1 MPSKNIKIAS
11 WNVEGRLSNLAV
23 KRRGNATQI
32 LSNIETI
39 QADIMVL
46 VEAHTEESIDDLAA
60 KQKLIDL
67 GYKVYSVN
75 YDDDLASRGDCYTKR
90 LSMMLLSKYPIDNFK
105 TIKLG
110 NLRNC
115 IIATVKI
122 NDKIVRFIGVH
133 LDDRLEEIRLRQI
146 DDLTKEINKYHI
158 PTIVMGDF
166 NAMHGEDLWPAKF
179 LKTKLSKL
187 LSNIIIPSFYKRVIG
202 MAQGKSLYNLEKL
215 TGLIDIDS
223 NHRPT
228 TTPKI
233 RDFEYLPSIRLI
245 QIDHI
250 YASKD
255 IKTSNHN
262 ISADG
267 GSDHRAISA
276 SILI

>member
-187 LSNIIIPSFYKRVIG
+187 LANIIIPSFYKRVIG
-202 MAQGKSLYNLEKL
+202 MAQGKTLNNLEKL

>member
-1 MPSKNIKIAS
+1 MQNDYIKIAS
-11 WNVEGRLSNLAV
+11 WNVEGRLSNVAT
-23 KRRGNATQI
+23 KGRGNATQI

-46 VEAHTEESIDDLAA
+46 VEAHTEDTLENLAA
-60 KQKLIDL
+60 ERKLIDL

-90 LSMMLLSKYPIDNFK
+90 LSMILLSKYPIDNFK

-115 IIATVKI
+115 IIASIKI
-122 NDKIVRFIGVH
+122 SDKIIRIIGIH
-133 LDDRLEEIRLRQI
+133 LDDRLEETRLKQI
-146 DDLTKEINKYHI
+146 NDLAKEINKSNM
-158 PTIVMGDF
+158 PTIAMGDF

-187 LSNIIIPSFYKRVIG
+187 LANIIIPSFYKRVIG
-202 MAQGKSLYNLEKL
+202 MAQGKTLNNLEKL

-223 NHRPT
+223 SHRPT

-250 YASKD
+250 YASKG
-255 IKTSNHN
+255 IKTSNFN

-276 SILI
+276 EILI